1 MHLNDV
7 IISQF
12 LWVFWYL
19 FGGCF
24 FFILFLFDSVESS
37 NIVKHFS
44 GSLIDPLLPNCLL
57 FHFFFVKMTQGF
69 LFCCFQKNKRCCFTT
84 LHLFLHQDDSIHHK
98 FHKSLGRGGEGKMGV
113 LGVGSMVT
121 CQESSLH
128 SWRSFQNPPRSNR
141 SVRSI
146 ELTDLLISSAGL
158 SCLCPEL
165 PKDFWT

>member
-1 MHLNDV
+1 M

-84 LHLFLHQDDSIHHK
+84 LHLLLHQNDSTHHK
-98 FHKSLGRGGEGKMGV
+98 FHKSLGGGREGKLGV
-113 LGVGSMVT
+113 LGVGEHGGLPGKFPAFLKVFP
-121 CQESSLH
+121 ES
-128 SWRSFQNPPRSNR
+128 PPRFNR
-141 SVRSI
+141 SVRSVHLVD
-146 ELTDLLISSAGL
+146 LTDLLISLAGL